1 MSKDALKKI
10 ACCGKTLKN
19 NKVARH
25 RHRKAM
31 MNAGVKCPMEKQ
43 TAGRTKKYTASAK
56 KVARRKV
63 YAEKKAA
70 EKEARKEQKTH
81 DRHDQSS
88 EVHDALESA
97 AEQKKPN
104 I

>member
-1 MSKDALKKI
+1 MAKDALKTI

-19 NKVARH
+19 NKVTRH

-31 MNAGVKCPMEKQ
+31 KAAGVKCPMEKQ
-43 TAGRTKKYTASAK
+43 TVGRTKKYTASAK

-70 EKEARKEQKTH
+70 EKEAHKEHKT
-81 DRHDQSS
+81 DNKHDQS
-88 EVHDALESA
+88 
-97 AEQKKPN
+97 
-104 I
+104 